1 MVIVEENRNRSEV
14 IGDPEMPYF
23 NSLATKYENTTS
35 WDGVSHPSLP
45 NYLALISGST
55 QGETEDATEVSF
67 SGQTLGS
74 QLTAAGVPWRAY
86 MEGLPEPGYEGAAL
100 GEYAKKHNPFAYFP
114 STNGANVV
122 PGSQYATDL
131 AAGTL
136 PDFVWYTPN
145 LVNDGHEG
153 SNTAVDANLRSLLT
167 PLLAS
172 TWYREGGKVII
183 TWDEDEGEKR
193 IPVVVV
199 SGSGCGCTF
208 TAPGN
213 HYGTLAAIEDAYGLP
228 LLGNAA
234 GTTPLELGATTG
246 STGAGGTS
254 GAT

>member
-14 IGDPEMPYF
+14 VGNPEMPYF

-45 NYLALISGST
+45 NYLALISGAT

-67 SGQTLGS
+67 SGPTLGS
-74 QLTAAGVPWRAY
+74 QLTAAGVSWKAY
-86 MEGLPEPGYEGAAL
+86 MEGMPESAYEGATL

-114 STNGANVV
+114 STNGPNVV
-122 PGSQYATDL
+122 PGTQYPTDV
-131 AAGTL
+131 AVGTL

-145 LVNDGHEG
+145 LVNDGHEA
-153 SNTAVDANLRSLLT
+153 SNTAVDANLKSLLT

-172 TWYREGGKVII
+172 AWYREGGQVII
-183 TWDEDEGEKR
+183 TWDEDEGEKL
-193 IPVVVV
+193 IPTIVV

-213 HYGTLAAIEDAYGLP
+213 HYGTLAAVEDAYRLP

-234 GTTPLELGATTG
+234 GATPLELGPTG
-246 STGAGGTS
+246 I
-254 GAT
+254 

>member
-1 MVIVEENRNRSEV
+1 V
-14 IGDPEMPYF
+14 IGNSQMPYL

-35 WDGVSHPSLP
+35 WEALGHPSLP

-55 QGETEDATEVSF
+55 QGETEDATDVSF

-74 QLTAAGVPWRAY
+74 QLTAAGVTWRAY
-86 MEGLPEPGYEGAAL
+86 MEGMPEAAYEGATL

-114 STNGANVV
+114 STNGPNVV
-122 PGSQYATDL
+122 PGSQYGTDL

-136 PDFVWYTPN
+136 PDFVWYTPD
-145 LVNDGHEG
+145 LVNDGHEH
-153 SNTAVDANLRSLLT
+153 SNTAVDASLRSLLT

-172 TWYREGGKVII
+172 AWYREGGTVII
-183 TWDEDEGEKR
+183 TWDEDEGERR

-199 SGSGCGCTF
+199 SGSGCSCTF
-208 TAPGN
+208 AARGN

-234 GTTPLELGATTG
+234 GATPLALGATG
-246 STGAGGTS
+246 SADPTAPHL
-254 GAT
+254 